1 MTDELNVPEA
11 EEPQVPE
18 AAEVAAPAEVAAEP
32 VFTEAPAPAAPEIPA
47 PPAPPAPEYAPPA
60 PPAQQYAPAPPPPP
74 SGYAQPAPGYAPA
87 PAAAGEK
94 SKVVAGV
101 LGILLGA
108 FGVHKFYLGYTKEGI
123 ILLAVSLVSFGML
136 AWASS
141 IVGLIEGI
149 MYLTKSDQE
158 FEQTYVVGR
167 KAWF

>member
-1 MTDELNVPEA
+1 MTDEMNVPEA

-32 VFTEAPAPAAPEIPA
+32 DFAAPAAPEAPPA
-47 PPAPPAPEYAPPA
+47 PEIPAPPAPEYAPPA
-60 PPAQQYAPAPPPPP
+60 PPAPQYAPAPPPPP
-74 SGYAQPAPGYAPA
+74 AGYAQPAPGYAPA
-87 PAAAGEK
+87 PTAAGEK

-108 FGVHKFYLGYTKEGI
+108 FGVHKFYLGYTKEGV